1 MALKLEFDAWFD
13 ERLIEVIKQM
23 PDKFSS
29 HEFILAFAQKHQ
41 ALYIDLL
48 YSYREKDPFEIAHGR
63 LAKHLNDFGDLIVS
77 DGEVLSTDIFGRSN
91 KCAAWRKRI

>member
-1 MALKLEFDAWFD
+1 MALKFKFDDWFD
-13 ERLIEVIKQM
+13 EQLVGVIKEM

-63 LAKHLNDFGDLIVS
+63 LAKHLNDFGDQIVY
-77 DGEVLSTDIFGRSN
+77 DGEVLSADIFGRSN
-91 KCAAWRKRI
+91 KCASWRKK

>member
-1 MALKLEFDAWFD
+1 MTLKFKFDAWFD
-13 ERLIEVIKQM
+13 EQLVEVIKQL

-63 LAKHLNDFGDLIVS
+63 LAKHLNDFSELIVC
-77 DGEVLSTDIFGRSN
+77 DGEVLSADIFGRSN
-91 KCAAWRKRI
+91 KCASWRKK

>member
-1 MALKLEFDAWFD
+1 MALKFKFDTWFD
-13 ERLIEVIKQM
+13 EQLVEVIKEM

-77 DGEVLSTDIFGRSN
+77 DGEVLSADIFGRSN
-91 KCAAWRKRI
+91 KCASWRKKI